1 MAPGGHVFKQTT
13 LTGETIQDTQSLDEL
28 NNPTPL
34 VNTDAST
41 RIKNGRG
48 KTRGKGLEKMKKAM
62 GSKMKIDI
70 PVGKGRPTKPVQ
82 SAKLSNELGII
93 ARNFISLPNK
103 WKELTRE
110 DRDAALIRCHERFE
124 INLDEHY
131 VKDSCEDI
139 LKNRS
144 RQWRYKLKQL
154 FESARSEEE
163 ARKIEVPELTS
174 ENWNRL
180 CDMWIDPKH
189 KKRCDINKV
198 NRTKLKSNHFMGSKA
213 FVAARAELGENEP
226 EKVEPDRIE
235 FYKHTHY
242 KSKKGWSSLEAE
254 THYNNMKDLKDLYT
268 SGEASMTTDEIVD
281 TVLGTKSGYI
291 RGLGYGPK
299 PNTTRVTQRKTAEL
313 EDSLRKAKQ
322 EAASAQN
329 NLQNRLNAAETV
341 VENQQTQIQDQQ
353 SQIEALNSQ
362 LNTIVARQEEMF
374 RKMQCFARSSPS
386 NRGLGQKIQY
396 DLNQQVQGDTEAKLV
411 PICVKFVLNK
421 MLAYRDPAP
430 FYFHKGKGI
439 EDLPDALIA
448 LSMWLS
454 EKE

>member
-1 MAPGGHVFKQTT
+1 MKGILIVF
-13 LTGETIQDTQSLDEL
+13 
-28 NNPTPL
+28 
-34 VNTDAST
+34 
-41 RIKNGRG
+41 
-48 KTRGKGLEKMKKAM
+48 
-62 GSKMKIDI
+62 
-70 PVGKGRPTKPVQ
+70 
-82 SAKLSNELGII
+82 
-93 ARNFISLPNK
+93 
-103 WKELTRE
+103 
-110 DRDAALIRCHERFE
+110 
-124 INLDEHY
+124 
-131 VKDSCEDI
+131 
-139 LKNRS
+139 
-144 RQWRYKLKQL
+144 
-154 FESARSEEE
+154 ARSEEE
-163 ARKIEVPELTS
+163 ARKIEVPELTP

-180 CDMWIDPKH
+180 CDMWIDAKH

-213 FVAARAELGENEP
+213 FVAARAEL
-226 EKVEPDRIE
+226 
-235 FYKHTHY
+235 
-242 KSKKGWSSLEAE
+242 
-254 THYNNMKDLKDLYT
+254 NNMKDLKDLYT

-299 PNTTRVTQRKTAEL
+299 PNTTRATQRKTAEL

-329 NLQNRLNAAETV
+329 NLQNRLNTAETV

-396 DLNQQVQGDTEAKLV
+396 DINQQVQGDTEAKFV

-430 FYFHKGKGI
+430 FYFPKGKGI